1 MGKYKYVFFDMDGT
15 IGDTREG
22 IFNCTRYGFEK
33 LGKEIDDSYESLIR
47 VIGPPL
53 VWAYQE
59 YFGVSRED
67 AEKVTAYYRE
77 RYSKKGIYEM
87 NLYNGIE
94 NVLKKLVDSG
104 IILAVVSAKPEDY
117 IDRIM
122 KHFGI
127 DKYFSYNSSASKKDT
142 DTSKVRLIK
151 RSIEHFGID
160 DLSQVVMVGDR
171 KYDLEGAS
179 DVGIDGIGVTYGF
192 GSAEEL
198 NSCKKVFIA
207 KTPDEIYD
215 YIISTESK

>member
-1 MGKYKYVFFDMDGT
+1 MDGT
-15 IGDTREG
+15 IGDTKEG

-33 LGKEIDDSYESLIR
+33 LGVEIDDSYESLIR

-59 YFGVSRED
+59 YFGVSKED

-77 RYSKKGIYEM
+77 RYSEKGIFEM
-87 NLYNGIE
+87 NLYDGIE
-94 NVLKKLVDSG
+94 DVLKKLVDAG
-104 IILAVVSAKPEDY
+104 MILAVVSAKPEDY

-142 DTSKVRLIK
+142 DSSKVRLIN
-151 RSIEHFGID
+151 RAIEHFGIE

-171 KYDLEGAS
+171 KYDLDGAS
-179 DVGIDGIGVTYGF
+179 DVGVDGIGVIYGF
-192 GSAEEL
+192 GSLEEL
-198 NSCKKVFIA
+198 SNCENVFIA
-207 KTPDEIYD
+207 KTPHEIYD